1 VYYRLK
7 AVVALSYTVNF
18 IVIAICSLWLYPER
32 DGLYLING
40 GGVFLDLSWPY
51 IRSLP
56 HTTDTGTWSAAYVL
70 RCVQDV
76 WRARRRVAGDPVPAA
91 PQQHN
96 ALVVVVFASGRL
108 YDYRPVNNSYAY
120 DHLLHQRGRAST
132 TRWRADNSNR
142 ASNWQRAGGLRFAVG
157 PRRAETGVVVGPR
170 VNKSTQHFIGI

>member
-18 IVIAICSLWLYPER
+18 VVIAICSLWLYPER

-51 IRSLP
+51 IRSLS
-56 HTTDTGTWSAAYVL
+56 HRTDTWTSPASYVL

-76 WRARRRVAGDPVPAA
+76 WRARRRVAGDPVAAA

-96 ALVVVVFASGRL
+96 ALVVIIIASL
-108 YDYRPVNNSYAY
+108 HYYHPVNSSTY
-120 DHLLHQRGRAST
+120 DLLHQRGRAST
-132 TRWRADNSNR
+132 ARRRPDSSNSARNR
-142 ASNWQRAGGLRFAVG
+142 QCSGGLRFTVG
-157 PRRAETGVVVGPR
+157 LGPSSKR
-170 VNKSTQHFIGI
+170 STS